1 MLIQKTE
8 LRLAVSRLALTLG
21 LGQTIAWASSYYL
34 PAVLA
39 SHMADA
45 LGCPVST
52 VYAAFSA
59 ALITAALTLPFAG
72 RCADTWGGKRVLVA
86 SNLWCALSLVV
97 LSQTQNEVGL
107 FLGWIL
113 LGVAMGA
120 GLYDIAFATVVQSCG
135 PAAQPV
141 IIGMTLLGGF
151 SSTVGWPISHAL
163 LTHLDW
169 RQVLM
174 VWAGVHLFLGLPL
187 HLSLN
192 LPRWQGGKHLLKTET
207 DSPREPEKSKVPAMV
222 VIALAFVFLSFS
234 SAAMAAH
241 LPGLMQMCGVSVA
254 ASILVG
260 ATFGPAQVAG
270 RLLHLF
276 VLQRFKPITTTI
288 LAILIMPLGAV
299 ALALLG
305 PVAGVA
311 LFVGVAHGF
320 GNGIISIVKGAL
332 PLCIF
337 GEKRFG
343 RRQGLLFFPAGIA
356 LAISPFLFSVCIDAW
371 GKDALYVYIAAIW
384 MSGLLFFCL
393 KRLTGQDQA

>member
-1 MLIQKTE
+1 MLIQKAE
-8 LRLAVSRLALTLG
+8 LRLVLSRLALTLG

-39 SHMADA
+39 SHMASA

-59 ALITAALTLPFAG
+59 SLATAALTLPFAG

-86 SNLWCALSLVV
+86 SNVWCALSLVV
-97 LSQTQNEVGL
+97 LSQAQSEAGL
-107 FLGWIL
+107 FWGWML

-120 GLYDIAFATVVQSCG
+120 GLYDIAFTTVVQSCG
-135 PAAQPV
+135 SAAQPV

-151 SSTVGWPISHAL
+151 SSTVGWPVSHYL
-163 LTHLDW
+163 LSHFDW
-169 RQVLM
+169 RQVLI
-174 VWAGVHLFLGLPL
+174 VWAGVHLFLGLPV

-192 LPRWQGGKHLLKTET
+192 LPKRQGSKPSLRTEA
-207 DSPREPEKSKVPAMV
+207 DSPHEPEKSKIPAMFV
-222 VIALAFVFLSFS
+222 MALAFVFLSFS

-241 LPGLMQMCGVSVA
+241 MPGLMQICGVSVA

-276 VLQRFKPITTTI
+276 VLQRLKPVNTTI
-288 LAILIMPLGAV
+288 LALLIMPLGAV

-305 PVAGVA
+305 PGAGVA
-311 LFVGVAHGF
+311 LLVGIAHGF

-332 PLCIF
+332 PLYIF
-337 GEKRFG
+337 GEKRYG
-343 RRQGLLFFPAGIA
+343 RRQGLLFLPAGIA
-356 LAISPFLFSVCIDAW
+356 LAISPFLFSLCIDTW
-371 GKDALYVYIAAIW
+371 GKDALYIYIAAIW

-393 KRLTGQDQA
+393 KRLTGQGKA